1 MTVYFFS
8 RIINQLKMKRAL
20 LQRRLSLPPSIQE
33 CAPALDHFQVGT
45 GNELHVNMADPLIT
59 T

>member
-8 RIINQLKMKRAL
+8 RIINQLKMKRTL
-20 LQRRLSLPPSIQE
+20 LQRRLSTRQE
-33 CAPALDHFQVGT
+33 CAPALVHFQVGT
-45 GNELHVNMADPLIT
+45 GNELHVNMADPCIT

>member
-1 MTVYFFS
+1 MTVYSFFS
-8 RIINQLKMKRAL
+8 HYKSTENETCPSATQIA
-20 LQRRLSLPPSIQE
+20 PPVPIQE

-45 GNELHVNMADPLIT
+45 GNELHVNMADPCIT